1 MTHLVIGQSV
11 FANIK
16 CRELLETGSWKNFKW
31 KYEQVEL
38 DQQFDD
44 MRTLVRRR
52 RKQTDTLWSYEGEFS
67 NDYCDYRDHTPKMIE
82 KCFNSQK
89 VVLLGDSRTRV
100 LYNTLISRVFGR
112 DSVFDKKIHFEQ
124 KTLYQN
130 DTIPLSSSISY
141 IHTRKFQTFE
151 FNIKKHSN
159 QNFKTH
165 IKNSNFIIIGEQFL
179 HPITREVKNNK
190 KSQRQVPRNVIDK
203 GLQIFQDSI
212 LPQIA
217 KYKNPL
223 GQGRRKCR
231 KHEHWH

>member
-1 MTHLVIGQSV
+1 MANCTVPVPV
-11 FANIK
+11 FSDF
-16 CRELLETGSWKNFKW
+16 RLT
-31 KYEQVEL
+31 
-38 DQQFDD
+38 
-44 MRTLVRRR
+44 
-52 RKQTDTLWSYEGEFS
+52 FS
-67 NDYCDYRDHTPKMIE
+67 QLYGT
-82 KCFNSQK
+82 
-89 VVLLGDSRTRV
+89 V
-100 LYNTLISRVFGR
+100 LYGNGTVCHSGR

-124 KTLYQN
+124 QTLYQN

-159 QNFKTH
+159 QNFKTY

-223 GQGRRKCR
+223 GTKVIILSAEAGFPVGSRP
-231 KHEHWH
+231 